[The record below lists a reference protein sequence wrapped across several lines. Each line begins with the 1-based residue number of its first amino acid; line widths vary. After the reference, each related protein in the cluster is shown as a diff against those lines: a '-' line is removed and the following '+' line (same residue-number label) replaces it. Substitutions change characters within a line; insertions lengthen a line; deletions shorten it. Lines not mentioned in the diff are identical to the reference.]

1 LSIFDPPQHLLRPF
15 TSNRALVLTLVLRTV
30 WKRSVWVILLEYSK
44 DLLPIKR
51 LSEAEEAFGGN
62 VGVDESGNM
71 EERVILGGN
80 EVLYGIDG
88 RLIDEIGIV
97 MGGRWNVLLRF
108 PSRLT
113 AAKRR
118 QDLRGVTTF
127 FKCSKFS
134 PVNAALA
141 HPIVDGVPCFSGT
154 STFEKLQFGSY
165 THHQSPIH
173 HIISRQNKHLPPR

>member
-1 LSIFDPPQHLLRPF
+1 
-15 TSNRALVLTLVLRTV
+15 
-30 WKRSVWVILLEYSK
+30 
-44 DLLPIKR
+44 
-51 LSEAEEAFGGN
+51 
-62 VGVDESGNM
+62 VDESGNM

-118 QDLRGVTTF
+118 
-127 FKCSKFS
+127 
-134 PVNAALA
+134 
-141 HPIVDGVPCFSGT
+141 
-154 STFEKLQFGSY
+154 
-165 THHQSPIH
+165 
-173 HIISRQNKHLPPR
+173 